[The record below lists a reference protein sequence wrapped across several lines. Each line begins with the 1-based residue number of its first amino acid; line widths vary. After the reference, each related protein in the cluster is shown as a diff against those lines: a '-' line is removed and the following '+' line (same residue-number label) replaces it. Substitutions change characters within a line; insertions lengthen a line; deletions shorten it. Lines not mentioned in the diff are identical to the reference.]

1 MKARFFALAALVLG
15 LASCQQEFS
24 GVTPVGGEVDFQLKV
39 DARELATRA
48 GDTAEN
54 PQNAF
59 NSAFGAIDYFQAT
72 DWSQLDLRYSLE
84 VYDVADDYTDAVPVK
99 DRLVKIVDQYEP
111 VAFDLRLVPN
121 RNYHFVVFAD
131 FVEEGEYAKEVNPA
145 IEAQRDLGLRHSIG
159 DNLGQISIKYDAI
172 NDELTDAYFATKD
185 ITISNSAAQD
195 IVLQRPYGKVR
206 VIATDLHELNL
217 NVNPQSVTVVYDAF
231 HPMAFNAVTGAID
244 GKYET
249 KEYSYTY
256 ADLYKEVKEGGLQNH
271 YYTSGYD
278 EYKEENIDKNAN
290 GVERHKYMTLFTDY
304 ILAKEQ
310 QESIHFTMTVNDKAG
325 NEIKTTQFNTDIPVQ
340 RNYLTT
346 IIGNVLT
353 TATEVNVTIDDNF
366 GGYHHVETIFVSSF
380 RELYE
385 AVENY
390 KNGQVIIF
398 EADIVDDDAERDI
411 VILQKEGVNVVIN
424 GNGYKFEGGIT
435 INGNARANGAETV
448 LLKNINFYTKE
459 AKTFIDA
466 PTKINNRYNYSHNIT
481 VDGCTFEAETYNE
494 DVVGIKLL
502 TTYNAVIKNVSAKNM
517 HSLAQF
523 QSVDNE
529 TVIDGAKVENC
540 KNGISLGNMAKATI
554 KNVEIAATG
563 YGIRMDG
570 AKERTVAA
578 TIENANI
585 TAYIPVNIRKMN
597 DAACNV
603 DVEFIGENNVLA
615 GSVYEI
621 AFCSNEYEEGVNPQN
636 PVGTFRLQNAE
647 EARAF
652 YGGISSFSAFDAAIN
667 SVDYPVVTPEGDI
680 HNPGLGVEVERD
692 VTIDFAGHEFNAG
705 STADSYW
712 YALEIFGDYDV
723 NIKNA
728 NFTRAGIW
736 AGENANVVFENGT
749 INHKPERSSR
759 YIFCAQSGAT
769 ITVKDGTF
777 TNDREKN
784 TFFWADNA
792 TIIVEGGVFNGVKSK
807 SDRVCGVTTNGG
819 KIIIKG
825 GSFNFDPSAWLA
837 KGYLATKNGSMWI
850 VGLEDLSETLA
861 SAENRTIYLAEGNDY
876 GTLTAGELK
885 NVTIVANDSAAVRFV
900 TTADSNLENVTIKG
914 AEFEFATGANQKNG
928 AFVVI
933 DAAAQID
940 NLVIEGCNIVGD
952 GKKNSYG
959 IYGQNPNAS
968 IVVKD
973 CNFSNLGYA
982 IQATAGGGYKSLV
995 VEECTFDNINSW
1007 VIMPQYGY
1015 NGDLTVTGC
1024 TFDYCSDGIIKTG
1037 AFNGNIFTFTNNA
1050 ITNSAGHDGKDS
1062 KWFEVNASAATKVIE
1077 NNTKDGAAWTP
1088 DATNGLQ

>member
-131 FVEEGEYAKEVNPA
+131 FVPEGSDVDVNPA

-366 GGYHHVETIFVSSF
+366 GGYHNVETIFVSSF

-554 KNVEIAATG
+554 KNVEIAAKG
-563 YGIRMDG
+563 YGIRLDG
-570 AKERTVAA
+570 EKSRTVAA
-578 TIENANI
+578 TIENAKI
-585 TAYIPVNIRKMN
+585 SAYIPVNVRKMN
-597 DAACNV
+597 DDAVNV
-603 DVEFIGENNVLA
+603 EVKFVDNAEYIEGTE
-615 GSVYEI
+615 YEI
-621 AFCSNEYEEGVNPQN
+621 AFCSNEYEEGVA
-636 PVGTFRLQNAE
+636 PVAPKGTFRLQNAE
-647 EARAF
+647 EARA
-652 YGGISSFSAFDAAIN
+652 Y
-667 SVDYPVVTPEGDI
+667 YGDI
-680 HNPGLGVEVERD
+680 
-692 VTIDFAGHEFNAG
+692 TTF
-705 STADSYW
+705 S
-712 YALEIFGDYDV
+712 
-723 NIKNA
+723 
-728 NFTRAGIW
+728 
-736 AGENANVVFENGT
+736 
-749 INHKPERSSR
+749 
-759 YIFCAQSGAT
+759 
-769 ITVKDGTF
+769 ITV
-777 TNDREKN
+777 
-784 TFFWADNA
+784 
-792 TIIVEGGVFNGVKSK
+792 S
-807 SDRVCGVTTNGG
+807 
-819 KIIIKG
+819 
-825 GSFNFDPSAWLA
+825 
-837 KGYLATKNGSMWI
+837 
-850 VGLEDLSETLA
+850 LSTLW
-861 SAENRTIYLAEGNDY
+861 N
-876 GTLTAGELK
+876 
-885 NVTIVANDSAAVRFV
+885 
-900 TTADSNLENVTIKG
+900 
-914 AEFEFATGANQKNG
+914 
-928 AFVVI
+928 
-933 DAAAQID
+933 
-940 NLVIEGCNIVGD
+940 
-952 GKKNSYG
+952 
-959 IYGQNPNAS
+959 
-968 IVVKD
+968 
-973 CNFSNLGYA
+973 
-982 IQATAGGGYKSLV
+982 
-995 VEECTFDNINSW
+995 
-1007 VIMPQYGY
+1007 
-1015 NGDLTVTGC
+1015 
-1024 TFDYCSDGIIKTG
+1024 
-1037 AFNGNIFTFTNNA
+1037 
-1050 ITNSAGHDGKDS
+1050 
-1062 KWFEVNASAATKVIE
+1062 
-1077 NNTKDGAAWTP
+1077 
-1088 DATNGLQ
+1088 